1 MSTMFVGA
9 RCSFSFSLAGVAGGV
24 AVGYSE
30 EEVGAR
36 PGSVEGWE
44 GLGAK
49 RRAGRQYT
57 LLGAL
62 SFNSV
67 LTPTAIRA

>member
-9 RCSFSFSLAGVAGGV
+9 RCSFSFSLAGVASGV
-24 AVGYSE
+24 AVGYAE

-44 GLGAK
+44 GLGTK
-49 RRAGRQYT
+49 RRARRQYT
-57 LLGAL
+57 LSGAL
-62 SFNSV
+62 SSNLV
-67 LTPTAIRA
+67 LTSTAIRA

>member
-9 RCSFSFSLAGVAGGV
+9 RCSFSFSLAGVAGEV
-24 AVGYSE
+24 AVGYAE

-49 RRAGRQYT
+49 RRAGR
-57 LLGAL
+57 
-62 SFNSV
+62 
-67 LTPTAIRA
+67 